1 MDKKILTRDE
11 LSELRTE
18 GTITAAE
25 VAEIV
30 GDLLVVT
37 NVKTNEKRIIESHP
51 ILTEGSRR
59 ILRG

>member
-1 MDKKILTRDE
+1 MDKKILTKDQ

-18 GTITAAE
+18 GTIASTE
-25 VAEIV
+25 VAEII

>member
-18 GTITAAE
+18 GTITSAE

>member
-11 LSELRTE
+11 LWELRTE
-18 GTITAAE
+18 GTITSAE